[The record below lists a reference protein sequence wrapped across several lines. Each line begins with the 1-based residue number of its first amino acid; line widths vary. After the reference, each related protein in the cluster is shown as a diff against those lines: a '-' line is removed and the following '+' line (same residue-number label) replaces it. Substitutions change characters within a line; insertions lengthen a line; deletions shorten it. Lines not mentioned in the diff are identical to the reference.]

1 MSKEKKD
8 KQYNLNAYDCPEDY
22 PEDYAC
28 HSAAQQIWARE
39 LISKLNFQ
47 GDEIVLDIGCG
58 DGKITAEIAEHLP
71 NGEILGVDNSAAMLA
86 LARKEFPWS
95 SHPNLSFQERDARDL
110 SYECEFD
117 IIFSNAA
124 LHWVQDHRTLL
135 AGIRKALKPNGQILL
150 QMAGQGNAAA
160 LLAVLDELICTEKWQ
175 PYFTNFTSPYN
186 FYEPELYTTWLR
198 EAGLQPLRVEL
209 LPKKMSYT
217 GQVGLES
224 WLRTTWFPYTERL
237 SVEQRDVFITELS
250 DRYIVKYPVDSKG
263 EVHVDMIR
271 LEVEACLEK
280 T

>member
-1 MSKEKKD
+1 MSKEKQD
-8 KQYNLNAYDCPEDY
+8 KQYNLNADDC

-124 LHWVQDHRTLL
+124 LHWV
-135 AGIRKALKPNGQILL
+135 
-150 QMAGQGNAAA
+150 
-160 LLAVLDELICTEKWQ
+160 
-175 PYFTNFTSPYN
+175 
-186 FYEPELYTTWLR
+186 
-198 EAGLQPLRVEL
+198 
-209 LPKKMSYT
+209 
-217 GQVGLES
+217 
-224 WLRTTWFPYTERL
+224 
-237 SVEQRDVFITELS
+237 
-250 DRYIVKYPVDSKG
+250 
-263 EVHVDMIR
+263 
-271 LEVEACLEK
+271 
-280 T
+280 